1 MTYFMVLIILII
13 LSLLETTINYKS
25 NVLFTLVFIIIS
37 TLNIFR
43 FGIGSDYFNYLYLYQ
58 LYPSINSPQ
67 IFNNEFHGEIGFKI
81 LAGILKYFNFNYTH
95 FTIIISSVMFLMI
108 YIFIK
113 KYSKYKNLS
122 LLMFYV
128 MYYFTYFNSG
138 FRQGFTITLFLLVLL
153 PLLLEKK
160 LLKFYIITIILSLFH
175 SSVLVVLIL
184 PLIQKFKSK
193 TMLQS
198 IFFISIISLV
208 LSIIVK
214 NNIFIFA
221 IQKIGVS
228 LNYTEY
234 SLSILAILYRLSML
248 VIIVYMYKLSDKA
261 LSEKDMLLLYFY
273 FIGFCVYIMLSTQD
287 LLASRIHVYFK
298 VLEIYMVPKLL
309 SHLKLRDRI
318 VFATVLITC
327 IIPIFY
333 VKEINAQIYQ
343 AKLIGIENFLQYKYV
358 SIFNKQEVFRFRLIP
373 SYIENILN

>member
-1 MTYFMVLIILII
+1 MVLIILII